1 MVNIL
6 FDTVMLVPAYGT
18 IAKIPVTFPP
28 RPHAQESLT
37 RIDFYMNG
45 VISTVQDGAKRRHQV
60 SDGTVRPQVDSPV
73 LVRKYQGLVE
83 CKKSPGGGGRLDLH
97 KRGPGVDGRHEGS
110 NGHPPGAKSSGT
122 LHTFGPSS
130 NTTLGLGRQH
140 LPRGSTKKRLCL
152 SHTIRHQSTN

>member
-45 VISTVQDGAKRRHQV
+45 VISTVQGGAKRRHQV
-60 SDGTVRPQVDSPV
+60 SDGTVCDLKWILLSLSGDIKDLLSVKNLLVGEGDWTCIKEVLGWTVDMKAV
-73 LVRKYQGLVE
+73 T
-83 CKKSPGGGGRLDLH
+83 
-97 KRGPGVDGRHEGS
+97 
-110 NGHPPGAKSSGT
+110 GT
-122 LHTFGPSS
+122 LLERNLQEHFI
-130 NTTLGLGRQH
+130 LLA
-140 LPRGSTKKRLCL
+140 LPATQR
-152 SHTIRHQSTN
+152 